1 MPPSSEDYPSI
12 PAVASATEDLDLN
25 IPDGVNEI
33 DDTEVHA
40 DNLVDVGVNVDYVN
54 TVLENSIPN
63 VKVGVLKN
71 KKTFKQWINLQVL
84 QCWSQFNICFIQVVS
99 DIN

>member
-1 MPPSSEDYPSI
+1 MPLTSEDYPSI
-12 PAVASATEDLDLN
+12 PAVASATDDLDLN

-40 DNLVDVGVNVDYVN
+40 DNLVDVGVSVDYVN

-71 KKTFKQWINLQVL
+71 KAFKLSINNGLIFRFYNVGL
-84 QCWSQFNICFIQVVS
+84 NSTSASFKL
-99 DIN
+99 